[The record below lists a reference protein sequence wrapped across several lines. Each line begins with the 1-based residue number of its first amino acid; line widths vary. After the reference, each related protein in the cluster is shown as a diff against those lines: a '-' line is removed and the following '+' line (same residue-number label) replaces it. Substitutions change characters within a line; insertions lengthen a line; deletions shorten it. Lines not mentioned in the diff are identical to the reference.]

1 MSPSAPAT
9 SFVSSEDE
17 DNPFMTLVDAA
28 SSILDK
34 TAADP
39 AAEVSESEE
48 SSTPQDVN
56 ETSDKDSSC
65 PPSLDKKLSFA
76 EQLMTV
82 LDDGSYSDVLVW
94 MPDGK
99 AFTIINPKKFT
110 MVEMPK
116 LFNIRNMSSFVR
128 KLTRWGFSRNFD
140 KETQNSDIFKHKDF
154 RREDYKLCA
163 QIKCTGRNL
172 TSSGMPKPTKFKIFD
187 NILSSGKPSTTTATQ
202 PPLIQD
208 KKAVSLNYLDEA
220 RRLVHSERQKQN
232 LMRHS
237 WSGPSSERANVL
249 TAAIES
255 LRRERDAAV
264 ANLDPTLTA
273 QAMAL
278 RRLLDQ
284 QQQQQLAMP
293 SWALA
298 TSNAHSYN
306 ALVGNR
312 RTSWGGYPP
321 LY

>member
-1 MSPSAPAT
+1 
-9 SFVSSEDE
+9 
-17 DNPFMTLVDAA
+17 
-28 SSILDK
+28 
-34 TAADP
+34 
-39 AAEVSESEE
+39 
-48 SSTPQDVN
+48 
-56 ETSDKDSSC
+56 
-65 PPSLDKKLSFA
+65 
-76 EQLMTV
+76 MTV
-82 LDDGSYSDVLVW
+82 LDDESYSDVLVW

-154 RREDYKLCA
+154 LRGDYKLCA

-172 TSSGMPKPTKFKIFD
+172 TSSGMPKPTKFKNFD
-187 NILSSGKPSTTTATQ
+187 IVLTSGKPSTTTTQ
-202 PPLIQD
+202 PPLTQD
-208 KKAVSLNYLDEA
+208 KKALNYLDEA
-220 RRLVHSERQKQN
+220 RRLVHSERQKQS
-232 LMRHS
+232 LMRNS
-237 WSGPSSERANVL
+237 WSAPSSERANVL
-249 TAAIES
+249 AAAIES

-264 ANLDPTLTA
+264 ANLDPALTA

-278 RRLLDQ
+278 RRLLD
-284 QQQQQLAMP
+284 QQQQLAMP

-306 ALVGNR
+306 ALVANR
-312 RTSWGGYPP
+312 RTSWGGYPS